1 MTETQKEKLISLA
14 RGLVGKPYEYGAKP
28 EDAPNVFDC
37 SSFIQYI
44 FKNIDIELPRSSIL
58 QAADQKGKTIV
69 PAPDLSS
76 LEPGDLLFMTG
87 VAGHYDD
94 ELFDGV
100 RHYIGHVALYL
111 GNGSIIQAKKSY
123 GEVREGTLSEFIKDP
138 HYRIELIKRF

>member
-1 MTETQKEKLISLA
+1 MTDLQKEKLVSLA
-14 RGLVGKPYEYGAKP
+14 RELVGKPYQYGAKP

-37 SSFIQYI
+37 SSFIQYL
-44 FKNIDIELPRSSIL
+44 FKQLGIELPRSSIL
-58 QAADQKGKTIV
+58 QAADAKGEMVV
-69 PAPDLSS
+69 PAPDLSN

-94 ELFDGV
+94 ELFGGV
-100 RHYIGHVALYL
+100 RHYIGHVTLYL